1 MFPWKFH
8 GKILIL
14 GMRKNLPKFGIYW
27 TPYFYLLILEFFH
40 EIFRETYIHEELSS
54 YQKSGTFSK
63 SFQFSIFFS
72 GNCIM
77 FETVATLSTHQK
89 IETSLTL
96 HQYCEIMQHFP
107 SSQSTILV
115 SQNLKLLTL
124 NVIIFEN
131 QGQFWTQLKISDFSN
146 PFPIDSR
153 VAQNRLI

>member
-1 MFPWKFH
+1 
-8 GKILIL
+8 
-14 GMRKNLPKFGIYW
+14 MRKNLPKFGIYW

-63 SFQFSIFFS
+63 NFQFEIFFP
-72 GNCIM
+72 GKGIM
-77 FETVATLSTHQK
+77 FETFTTQRTHQK
-89 IETSLTL
+89 KETSPTL
-96 HQYCEIMQHFP
+96 LQYCEIMQNFP
-107 SSQSTILV
+107 GYQSTILV
-115 SQNLKLLTL
+115 SQNWKLLTL

-153 VAQNRLI
+153 GAQNRLLLLTYSR